1 MKLAS
6 IKNDT
11 RNGALALVSRDLK
24 HALIVYDLAPS
35 LQAAPDDWDYIAPQL
50 EDRYQELNRQP
61 GSRAFAFDPSQCLAP
76 LPRAYQWLDASAYLP
91 HMELLRKA
99 RGADMPADARKD
111 PIMYQGNSDY
121 FVGAQ
126 HPIEAASEDWGI
138 DLEAELGVIL
148 GDVDPGIK
156 HEKAGEAIRL
166 LTLIND
172 ISLRALIPAE
182 LAKTFGF
189 VHSKAAT
196 AFSPVAV
203 TPDELGAAWDGRRV
217 LRPVR
222 VSINDELFG
231 EPDAGTDM
239 QFDFP
244 RLIAHAAKTRPLGA
258 GAVLGS
264 GTVSNS
270 GHATGFGC
278 IAELR
283 AAQALKQEE
292 PRGYLKFGDRVRIEM
307 LDSAGQSIFG
317 AIEQTVVQHPAPRR
331 AVEVLAR
338 DEAGET
344 AE

>member
-35 LQAAPDDWDYIAPQL
+35 LQAALDDWDYIAPQL

-111 PIMYQGNSDY
+111 PLMYQGNSDY
-121 FVGAQ
+121 FVGAN

-138 DLEAELGVIL
+138 DLEAEVGVIL

-156 HEKAGEAIRL
+156 HEKAGESIRL

-182 LAKTFGF
+182 LGKTFGF
-189 VHSKAAT
+189 VHSKTAT
-196 AFSPVAV
+196 AFTPVAV
-203 TPDELGAAWDGRRV
+203 TPDELGAAWDGKRV
-217 LRPVR
+217 LRPIR
-222 VSINDELFG
+222 VSINDELLG

-270 GHATGFGC
+270 GHKAGFAC

-283 AAQALKQEE
+283 AAQALREEE
-292 PRGYLKFGDRVRIEM
+292 PRAYLKFGDHVRIEM
-307 LDSAGQSIFG
+307 MDSAGRSIFG

-338 DEAGET
+338 NDAGET

>member
-24 HALIVYDLAPS
+24 HALIVYDLAPN
-35 LQAAPDDWDYIAPQL
+35 LQAALDDWDYIAPQL
-50 EDRYQELNRQP
+50 DDRYQELNRQP

-99 RGADMPADARKD
+99 RGADMPTDARKD
-111 PIMYQGNSDY
+111 PLMYQGNSDY
-121 FVGAQ
+121 FVGAH

-148 GDVDPGIK
+148 DDVDAGIK
-156 HEKAGEAIRL
+156 PEKAGESIRL

-172 ISLRALIPAE
+172 ISLRSLIPAE

-203 TPDELGAAWDGRRV
+203 TPDELGPAWDGRRI

-222 VSINDELFG
+222 VSINDELLG
-231 EPDAGTDM
+231 EPDAGSDM

-258 GAVLGS
+258 GTVLGS
-264 GTVSNS
+264 GTISNS
-270 GHATGFGC
+270 GHVAGYAC

-283 AAQALKQEE
+283 AAQALKEEE
-292 PRGYLKFGDRVRIEM
+292 PRAYLKFGDRVRIEM
-307 LDSAGQSIFG
+307 LDSAGLSIFG

-331 AVEVLAR
+331 AVDVLNR
-338 DEAGET
+338 SDEGET